1 MKLLDPSYRKTFELR
16 DIIDRYPPRLSDPN
30 KALVF
35 SICSPPQSQHSG
47 KVTVTRWV
55 ASTLPEIFLR
65 REQATSILQRIGY
78 FTYDAPAAERM
89 DWHLNFAHSDLF
101 CAYGG
106 PLFAQDEMQVAEHPA
121 CGSLRQ
127 ALIDC
132 GCLPATVG
140 LDGPTPILIQGV
152 ERRCS
157 IATDP
162 SPEDHRPFGL
172 YGNAFARA
180 SEIAI
185 RKAVS
190 LISPPTRSNLIAIEA
205 PFGGHGKYTAEEI
218 NYVLLTA
225 FTAFE
230 AAVRETKAVASSL
243 QTVIHTGYWGCGA
256 YGGNRELMAIL
267 QTVCAYLAGVDQL
280 IFYTGEDL
288 KPFTA
293 ALSTLEN
300 LAPLNEPIPLETLA
314 QRLLDRKFDWGES
327 DGN

>member
-1 MKLLDPSYRKTFELR
+1 MKPLGPLYRKAFELQE
-16 DIIDRYPPRLSDPN
+16 IIDRYPPRLNNPN

-35 SICSPPQSQHSG
+35 SICSPPQSQSSG
-47 KVTVTRWV
+47 QVTVSRWV
-55 ASTLPEIFLR
+55 PSTLPEIFLR
-65 REQATSILQRIGY
+65 RDQATSIRQRIGF
-78 FTYDAPAAERM
+78 FTYDAPAVERM

-132 GCLPATVG
+132 DCLPETVG
-140 LDGPTPILIQGV
+140 PDGPTPILIQGV

-162 SPEDHRPFGL
+162 NPDEHRPYGL

-205 PFGGHGKYTAEEI
+205 PIGGHGKYTGEDI

-230 AAVRETKAVASSL
+230 AAVRETKALASSL

-293 ALSTLEN
+293 ALSTIEN

-314 QRLLDRKFDWGES
+314 QRLLDQKFDWGES